1 MDTKEKILLGMLELI
16 WDKGLEKASIGSLA
30 KKIKISPGNIYYY
43 FTDKTEILN
52 TLYYYCFDKLIES
65 VRRDIYKDIRDN
77 YTRENVE
84 ETLRYFLKEVIV
96 FYRENPYILNYMITA
111 KSSSYLS
118 DDLKKRMLNY
128 VESYAV
134 FLNDLKER
142 KIVKEI
148 PTETMIIYFTTVI
161 YEFLRQDVL
170 LHNIILDEEKINDIV
185 TMFLTGIIA

>member
-1 MDTKEKILLGMLELI
+1 MDTKEKILVGMLELI

-52 TLYYYCFDKLIES
+52 TLYYYCFEQLVSS

-77 YTRENVE
+77 YTNENVE
-84 ETLRYFLKEVIV
+84 DKIRYFLKEIIV

-128 VESYAV
+128 VESYSV
-134 FLNDLKER
+134 FLDELKE
-142 KIVKEI
+142 KKMVKQI
-148 PTETMIIYFTTVI
+148 PTQTMILYFTTVI
-161 YEFLRQDVL
+161 YEFLKQDVL
-170 LHNIILDEEKINDIV
+170 LHNISLDDEKINDIV
-185 TMFLTGIIA
+185 TLFLTGIIA